1 MESIKFTEDELE
13 KIKTI
18 QKDYNSAGVALI
30 QLKMLRRNLEEDLE
44 NLKIKEAEVDKQIF
58 IISEEES
65 QLSKSL
71 TDKYGIGTLDLETGK
86 FTAQK

>member
-44 NLKIKEAEVDKQIF
+44 SLKIKEAEVDKQIF